1 MNPIKAIAAI
11 VSTLCHVSFAFPST
25 PARNSWFYAGGEYS
39 AYSSTGFVSRK
50 TSSPANLSLAVSN
63 RMHSD
68 FWLGLT
74 GFLGHDPSPDVGRN
88 YDTSIGMMFHWL
100 PFTTSSSST
109 LFYEGFRLTESDTY
123 RPFVVCKLMFGRAL
137 LRRVLNDFVASA
149 DFVAVNGGVGSQFA
163 LTEALSLSGSIEFQK
178 NVGLSALPY
187 SGQKIALTFGL
198 VTGF

>member
-1 MNPIKAIAAI
+1 MPIKAFAAL
-11 VSTLCHVSFAFPST
+11 VASLGHVSFAFAST

-63 RMHSD
+63 RVHSD

-74 GFLGHDPSPDVGRN
+74 GFLGHDPSPDFGRN
-88 YDTSIGMMFHWL
+88 YDTSIGMVIHWL
-100 PFTTSSSST
+100 PLTTSSSST

-123 RPFVVCKLMFGRAL
+123 RPFVVSKFMFGRAL
-137 LRRVLNDFVASA
+137 LRRVLNNFEASA
-149 DFVAVNGGVGSQFA
+149 DFVAVNVGVGSQFT
-163 LTEALSLSGSIEFQK
+163 LTEALSLSGSVEFQK
-178 NVGLSALPY
+178 NVGLSPLPY
-187 SGQKIALTFGL
+187 SGQKIAMTLGL